1 MAEFQSGQVIAE
13 HYKVLSLLGSGGMG
27 AVYLVEDSRDSNK
40 YALKTILA
48 TDASDRNL
56 QRFKRESEAT
66 SRLNHPNLV
75 RIFDS
80 GFISDGQPYFVM
92 EFIEGKDLSTVMKE
106 EGALPLDR
114 VLEHFI
120 TICNAI
126 TYAHAQGVVHRDLKP
141 SNVMIADG
149 VIKILD
155 FGIAKIF
162 SDATQFNTV
171 TRSGEVIGS
180 PSYMSPEQCL
190 GRPVDLRSDVYSIGC
205 MLYECLVGAPP
216 FIGETALATMLKHQS
231 EKPLS
236 LKEASL
242 GGSFPAD
249 LEIIISRMLEK
260 DANNRYS
267 DLLQVA
273 EDLKCVQRKEPI
285 SRQERPVIART
296 AHKGWWIAAAALT
309 AISAFIV
316 FSISHPTADQSY
328 NRQFGP
334 QPEVVEPKLEQVK
347 EAMSGKRE
355 FYSVLKSSSDKK
367 RDFHFPDLSIGDFGQ
382 GKTVEN
388 FTPARGLQRDVEIPF
403 GLNIAQDANSISGF
417 RNDEIAYLS
426 LKGYLVDDSVVA
438 TIKDW
443 QQLSN
448 LNMDDTA
455 ITDGAIDYLKGLKK
469 LQALSINDTAITGK
483 GLLNLNL
490 QQLSYL
496 NANRV
501 KDVRVI
507 LPRLDKN
514 QIATLSLNSDNLT
527 DDDLK
532 TISSFSKL
540 HSLSLS
546 GNTVSDKGIENLTT
560 LKKLELLWVDATNLT
575 PKSVSL
581 FRKLNLVYLSLDNCF
596 WLPAEKKIFRN
607 SMRRGNKTL
616 VGLDMRP
623 SGERKAQ

>member
-205 MLYECLVGAPP
+205 MLYECLVGTPP

-273 EDLKCVQRKEPI
+273 EDLKCVQ
-285 SRQERPVIART
+285 
-296 AHKGWWIAAAALT
+296 
-309 AISAFIV
+309 
-316 FSISHPTADQSY
+316 
-328 NRQFGP
+328 
-334 QPEVVEPKLEQVK
+334 
-347 EAMSGKRE
+347 
-355 FYSVLKSSSDKK
+355 
-367 RDFHFPDLSIGDFGQ
+367 
-382 GKTVEN
+382 
-388 FTPARGLQRDVEIPF
+388 
-403 GLNIAQDANSISGF
+403 
-417 RNDEIAYLS
+417 
-426 LKGYLVDDSVVA
+426 
-438 TIKDW
+438 
-443 QQLSN
+443 
-448 LNMDDTA
+448 
-455 ITDGAIDYLKGLKK
+455 
-469 LQALSINDTAITGK
+469 
-483 GLLNLNL
+483 
-490 QQLSYL
+490 
-496 NANRV
+496 
-501 KDVRVI
+501 
-507 LPRLDKN
+507 
-514 QIATLSLNSDNLT
+514 
-527 DDDLK
+527 
-532 TISSFSKL
+532 
-540 HSLSLS
+540 
-546 GNTVSDKGIENLTT
+546 
-560 LKKLELLWVDATNLT
+560 
-575 PKSVSL
+575 
-581 FRKLNLVYLSLDNCF
+581 
-596 WLPAEKKIFRN
+596 
-607 SMRRGNKTL
+607 
-616 VGLDMRP
+616 
-623 SGERKAQ
+623 